1 MASSW
6 GERAE
11 PWFRAWARCIVA
23 HPWAVLSASLALM
36 LVAMAGIARL
46 RVDVTFESFLEDDDP
61 VLLTY
66 ERFADTFGRDERII
80 VSAEPGT
87 ALGPN
92 GIFERRFLEKLRT
105 LHEALESRV
114 PHLEEITSLVNA
126 RDTRAEGDTLLVE
139 EFLDPWPGDDA
150 AIARLRRRAFDNPL
164 FQGSLI
170 SKEADATAIT
180 LELQLYSTA
189 GTTGDGRDE
198 LAGFDDDGLAA
209 GAGDAGTGG
218 IDADGAG
225 SAHAAAKPAP
235 VRLSG
240 EETAQSVAAVEAIVA
255 ELSSPDFVLHSA
267 GMPIILQVL
276 AEVMARDMPRFLG
289 LALVSIGILLFVMFR
304 RVVAALAPLA
314 VVGLTVGATFGL
326 MGWTDHPIQI
336 PTQILP
342 SLLLAACVG
351 DSIHVLAIFY
361 QRRHAGDGEADAL
374 VHALGHS
381 GFPVV
386 LTSLTTAVGLASF
399 ATSDLAPVA
408 GIGLFGPIG
417 VLIALFLTL
426 TLLPAMMVLVPMGEA
441 RASDAADRVTGS
453 DRVLAAL
460 GRFALRRPVPIVV
473 VAGTI
478 AAIAL
483 VGALRLRLSHDPMTW
498 FPDGEPIKEGTRHID
513 AVLGGSVSFEVALER
528 PNEGGAR
535 DPKTLQRLAALG
547 EDLETTPRDGYRAGQ
562 TVSLADL
569 VKEIHRALHDDRDD
583 AYLVPDAPDAV
594 AQEML
599 LFESAGSDDLEDVV
613 DGDARTLRMSVR
625 MPWRDSVHYRTFFD
639 LTERDAIAA
648 LGDLGETTVTGVY
661 AVLVRSI
668 AAVVSSVANSYVF
681 SFGGIGIMMILLL
694 GSVRWGL
701 LAMIPNVFPILV
713 TLGVMGYAGL
723 PLDSF
728 TLMIGAIA
736 LGICDDDTIHSW
748 HQIRLLHR
756 RGVGLD
762 EAVAE
767 TLATTGRAALFTSIV
782 LSAGFIGFTL
792 SSMWNLVNFGLLT
805 TLTIA
810 TALVSEIFLG
820 PALLAIADRLGALRD
835 RGAPGRAEGAR

>member
-11 PWFRAWARCIVA
+11 PVFRAWARFIVA
-23 HPWAVLSASLALM
+23 RPWAVLLGSLA
-36 LVAMAGIARL
+36 VALLAIAGVQRL

-87 ALGPN
+87 ALGPD
-92 GIFERRFLEKLRT
+92 GVFERRFLEKLRL
-105 LHEALESRV
+105 LHEALEERV

-150 AIARLRRRAFDNPL
+150 AIARLRERAFDNPL

-170 SKEADATAIT
+170 SKSGDATAIT

-189 GTTGDGRDE
+189 RADRGAGDE
-198 LAGFDDDGLAA
+198 LGGFDDESDGDAERSGEGGAA
-209 GAGDAGTGG
+209 GAVRPGTR
-218 IDADGAG
+218 
-225 SAHAAAKPAP
+225 PAP
-235 VRLSG
+235 VLLSG
-240 EETAQSVAAVEAIVA
+240 EETAEAVAAVEAIVA
-255 ELSSPDFVLHSA
+255 ELESPDFVLHSA
-267 GMPIILQVL
+267 GMPLILQVL

-289 LALVSIGILLFVMFR
+289 LALVSIGILLTLMFK

-326 MGWTDHPIQI
+326 MGWSDTPIQI

-361 QRRHAGDGEADAL
+361 QRRYAGDGEADAL

-399 ATSDLAPVA
+399 AASDLAPVA
-408 GIGLFGPIG
+408 AIGVFAPIG

-426 TLLPAMMVLVPMGEA
+426 TLLPAIVVLVPMGEA
-441 RASDAADRVTGS
+441 KSSDAAGRQTGS
-453 DRVLAAL
+453 DRVLATL
-460 GRFALRRPVPIVV
+460 GRFALSRPLPILLF
-473 VAGTI
+473 AGTL
-478 AAIAL
+478 AAVAL
-483 VGALRLRLSHDPMTW
+483 AGALRLRLSHDPMTW
-498 FPDGEPIKEGTRHID
+498 FPDGTPIKEGTRHID
-513 AVLGGSVSFEVALER
+513 SVLGGSVSFEVLLER
-528 PNEGGAR
+528 PDEGGAR
-535 DPKTLQRLAALG
+535 DPETLQRLAALG
-547 EDLETTPRDGYRAGQ
+547 HDLETTPRDGYRAGQ
-562 TVSLADL
+562 TMSLADL
-569 VKEIHRALHDDRDD
+569 VKEVHRALHDDRDD
-583 AYLVPDAPDAV
+583 AYVLPDDPEAV

-613 DGDARTLRMSVR
+613 DGDARMLRMSVR
-625 MPWRDSVHYRTFFD
+625 MPWRDSVHYRVFFE
-639 LTERDAIAA
+639 LAERDSLAA
-648 LGDLGETTVTGVY
+648 LGELGTTTVTGVY

-668 AAVVSSVANSYVF
+668 AAVVSSVASSYLY
-681 SFGGIGIMMILLL
+681 SFGGIGLMMILLL

-701 LAMIPNVFPILV
+701 LAMIPNVFPILL

-748 HQIRLLHR
+748 HHIRTLHR
-756 RGVGLD
+756 QGIPLD
-762 EAVAE
+762 TAVAE

-792 SSMWNLVNFGLLT
+792 SSMWNLVSFGLLT

-820 PALLAIADRLGALRD
+820 PALLSIAERLGALRD
-835 RGAPGRAEGAR
+835 GGTD

>member
-1 MASSW
+1 M
-6 GERAE
+6 
-11 PWFRAWARCIVA
+11 FRAWGRFIVA
-23 HPWAVLSASLALM
+23 HPRTVLLASLACAL
-36 LVAMAGIARL
+36 LAIAGVARL

-66 ERFADTFGRDERII
+66 ERFADTFGRDERIV
-80 VSAEPGT
+80 VSAEPGS
-87 ALGPN
+87 ALGPD
-92 GIFERRFLEKLRT
+92 GVFERRFLEKLRA
-105 LHEALESRV
+105 LHEALEARV

-126 RDTRAEGDTLLVE
+126 RDIRAEGDTLLVE

-150 AIARLRRRAFDNPL
+150 AIARLRARAFDNPL

-170 SKEADATAIT
+170 SRHGEATAIT

-189 GTTGDGRDE
+189 GAGQRAEDE
-198 LAGFDDDGLAA
+198 LAGFDDESDGEPRA
-209 GAGDAGTGG
+209 T
-218 IDADGAG
+218 
-225 SAHAAAKPAP
+225 KPAP
-235 VRLSG
+235 VLLSG
-240 EETAQSVAAVEAIVA
+240 EETAEAVAAIDVILA
-255 ELSSPDFVLHSA
+255 EFASPEFVLHSA
-267 GMPIILQVL
+267 GMPLILQVL

-289 LALVSIGILLFVMFR
+289 LALVSIGVLLLFMFR

-326 MGWTDHPIQI
+326 MGWSGTPIQI

-361 QRRHAGDGEADAL
+361 QRRYAGDGEADAL

-386 LTSLTTAVGLASF
+386 LTSLTTAVGLSSF
-399 ATSDLAPVA
+399 MTSDLAPVSA
-408 GIGLFGPIG
+408 IGVFAPIG

-426 TLLPAMMVLVPMGEA
+426 TLLPAIIVLVPMGEA
-441 RASDAADRVTGS
+441 KSRDAAGQETGS
-453 DRVLAAL
+453 DRVLATL
-460 GRFALRRPVPIVV
+460 GRFALSRPLPIVLF
-473 VAGTI
+473 AGAL
-478 AAIAL
+478 AAVAL

-498 FPDGEPIKEGTRHID
+498 FPDGTPIKEGTRHID
-513 AVLGGSVSFEVALER
+513 AVLGGSVSFEVQLER
-528 PNEGGAR
+528 SDEGSAR
-535 DPKTLQRLAALG
+535 DPEALQRLAALG
-547 EDLETTPRDGYRAGQ
+547 HDLETTRRDGYRAGQ

-569 VKEIHRALHDDRDD
+569 VKEIHRALHEDRDE
-583 AYLVPDAPDAV
+583 AYVVPDDPDAV

-625 MPWRDSVHYRTFFD
+625 MPWRDSVHYRVFFD
-639 LTERDAIAA
+639 LAERDSLAA
-648 LGDLGETTVTGVY
+648 LAGLGETTVTGVY

-668 AAVVSSVANSYVF
+668 AAVVSSVASSYLY
-681 SFGGIGIMMILLL
+681 SFGGIGLMMILLL

-701 LAMIPNVFPILV
+701 LAMIPNVFPILL

-736 LGICDDDTIHSW
+736 LGICDDDTIHAW
-748 HQIRLLHR
+748 HHIRTLHR
-756 RGVGLD
+756 QGIPLD
-762 EAVAE
+762 TAVAE
-767 TLATTGRAALFTSIV
+767 TLATTGRAALFTSI
-782 LSAGFIGFTL
+782 LLAAGFIGFTL
-792 SSMWNLVNFGLLT
+792 SSMGNLVNFGLLT
-805 TLTIA
+805 TFTIG

-820 PALLAIADRLGALRD
+820 PALLSIAEKVGALRD
-835 RGAPGRAEGAR
+835 RRAGAGESSEPARR